1 MCISKLMVVW
11 PTLPLIMNQLAI
23 ILIVLVVLLKIAI
36 TKIYQLV
43 ELPS

>member
-1 MCISKLMVVW
+1 MVVW
-11 PTLPLIMNQLAI
+11 LTLPLIMNQLAI